1 MDFQSR
7 ARSALF
13 HDQPFSFGPLHIEF
27 FFSLLKFIY
36 SEKATKFCEIFLL
49 LLTAVHTV
57 KSKGK
62 ISQNFVAFSEYM
74 NFNDLQPK
82 IGMGKFFGRNLD
94 IFYETLI
101 LSKIKVSRFF
111 RTCLYF
117 ISKCK
122 NSFSFHLFTFVD
134 FFLNVE
140 DVFFKLHNQYY
151 HIIRE
156 EDWLCTKD
164 IDRKEAIELLSKH
177 PEDGTFLVRQRSSS
191 SHFFTIP

>member
-1 MDFQSR
+1 
-7 ARSALF
+7 
-13 HDQPFSFGPLHIEF
+13 
-27 FFSLLKFIY
+27 
-36 SEKATKFCEIFLL
+36 
-49 LLTAVHTV
+49 
-57 KSKGK
+57 
-62 ISQNFVAFSEYM
+62 
-74 NFNDLQPK
+74 
-82 IGMGKFFGRNLD
+82 MGKFFGRNLD

-111 RTCLYF
+111 RTCLHF

-122 NSFSFHLFTFVD
+122 NSFSFHLLTFVD
-134 FFLNVE
+134 FFLNFE

-151 HIIRE
+151 HITRE

-191 SHFFTIP
+191 SHVFTIP